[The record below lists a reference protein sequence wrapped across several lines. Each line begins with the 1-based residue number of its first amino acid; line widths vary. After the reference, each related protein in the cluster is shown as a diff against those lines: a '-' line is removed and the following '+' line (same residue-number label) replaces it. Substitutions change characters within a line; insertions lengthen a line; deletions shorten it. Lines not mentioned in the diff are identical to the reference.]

1 MKKIKHNI
9 SKGKSPSVVTT
20 PFPRGGGRVGVR
32 GWRVFLFL
40 LLLLSANHSSA
51 RTEFSIFNSQFSI
64 ENAKRPRRVKAK
76 PKKKVRRKPHV
87 VKVVEPQ
94 EMVQEDVINAFN
106 DSLAID
112 SLALVGD
119 TLANDTLPW
128 PESLR
133 CRLDT
138 ILMKSETIKTSQ
150 FALMVYDLTADSLL
164 YAVNERQTLRPAST
178 MKLLTAITALDKLGG
193 SYQFKTYLKTTGE
206 VIDSTRTLT
215 GNVYV
220 VGGMDPRFNR
230 DDLIA
235 FVESLKKLGI
245 DTIAG
250 NLCADRSFKDKDLLG
265 EGWCWDDDNP
275 VLSPLVY
282 SRKDQM
288 MEKLMAEFAEQ
299 GITVKGEIVEEV
311 APLRS
316 NNICSRA
323 HSIDQILS
331 RMMKESD
338 NLYAESMYYHL
349 AASQGKPARAAGAKY
364 LEQSLM
370 RRMGLN
376 PSNYRLADGSGLSLY
391 NYVTAELE
399 VAFLRYAYENSTI
412 YNHLSPSL
420 PLAAYDGTL
429 SKRLGGTRAAGSVRA
444 KTGTLTGVSSL
455 AGYAKA
461 ANGHILAFC
470 IINQGVLRGANA
482 KAFQDRICV
491 AMCR

>member
-1 MKKIKHNI
+1 MAAPVD
-9 SKGKSPSVVTT
+9 GK
-20 PFPRGGGRVGVR
+20 
-32 GWRVFLFL
+32 
-40 LLLLSANHSSA
+40 
-51 RTEFSIFNSQFSI
+51 
-64 ENAKRPRRVKAK
+64 VK
-76 PKKKVRRKPHV
+76 KKKVKRKAHV
-87 VKVVEPQ
+87 VRVVSQQKKAPQ
-94 EMVQEDVINAFN
+94 ENVIDAFG
-106 DSLAID
+106 DSLASDGFVAD
-112 SLALVGD
+112 SLNTD

-133 CRLDT
+133 VHLDSLIKT
-138 ILMKSETIKTSQ
+138 SETLKTSQ
-150 FALMVYDLTADSLL
+150 FGLMIYDLTSDSLL
-164 YAVNERQTLRPAST
+164 YAVNEKQTLRPAST

-206 VIDSTRTLT
+206 ITDSTHTLN

-235 FVESLKKLGI
+235 FAESLKKLGV

-282 SRKDQM
+282 SRKDQLM
-288 MEKLMAEFAEQ
+288 DKLLSELNGQ
-299 GITVKGEIVEEV
+299 GIVLKGEIVDEV
-311 APLRS
+311 APFAA
-316 NNICSRA
+316 NEICSRA

-349 AASQGKPARAAGAKY
+349 ASLRGKPAKAAGAKVQ
-364 LEQSLM
+364 EQTLI
-370 RRMGLN
+370 RKMGLD
-376 PSNYRLADGSGLSLY
+376 PSDYKLADGSGLSLY

-429 SKRLGGTRAAGSVRA
+429 SKRLKGTKAAGNVRA
-444 KTGTLTGVSSL
+444 KTGTLTCVSSL

-461 ANGHILAFC
+461 SNGHILVFS
-470 IINQGVLRGANA
+470 ILNQGVLRGANA
-482 KAFQDRICV
+482 KAFQDRVCV

>member
-1 MKKIKHNI
+1 MAAPVD
-9 SKGKSPSVVTT
+9 GK
-20 PFPRGGGRVGVR
+20 
-32 GWRVFLFL
+32 
-40 LLLLSANHSSA
+40 
-51 RTEFSIFNSQFSI
+51 
-64 ENAKRPRRVKAK
+64 VK
-76 PKKKVRRKPHV
+76 KKKVKRKAHV
-87 VKVVEPQ
+87 VRVVSQQKKAPQ
-94 EMVQEDVINAFN
+94 ENVIDAFG
-106 DSLAID
+106 DSLASDGFVAD
-112 SLALVGD
+112 SLNTD

-133 CRLDT
+133 VHLDSLIKT
-138 ILMKSETIKTSQ
+138 SETLKTSQ
-150 FALMVYDLTADSLL
+150 FGLMIYDLTSDSLL
-164 YAVNERQTLRPAST
+164 YAVNEKQTLRPAST

-206 VIDSTRTLT
+206 ITDSTHTLN

-235 FVESLKKLGI
+235 FAESLKKLGV

-282 SRKDQM
+282 SRKDQLM
-288 MEKLMAEFAEQ
+288 DKLLSELNGQ
-299 GITVKGEIVEEV
+299 GIVLKGEIVDEV
-311 APLRS
+311 APFAA
-316 NNICSRA
+316 NEICSRA

-349 AASQGKPARAAGAKY
+349 ASLRGKPAKAAGAKVQ
-364 LEQSLM
+364 EQTLI
-370 RRMGLN
+370 RKMGLD
-376 PSNYRLADGSGLSLY
+376 PSDYKLADGSGLSLY

-429 SKRLGGTRAAGSVRA
+429 SKRLKGTKAAGNVRA
-444 KTGTLTGVSSL
+444 KTGTLTCVSSL

-461 ANGHILAFC
+461 SNGHILVFS
-470 IINQGVLRGANA
+470 ILNQGVLRGANA
-482 KAFQDRICV
+482 KAFQDRVCV
-491 AMCR
+491 AMCQ

>member
-1 MKKIKHNI
+1 MSVNTIKKYFFLC
-9 SKGKSPSVVTT
+9 GL
-20 PFPRGGGRVGVR
+20 GV
-32 GWRVFLFL
+32 L
-40 LLLLSANHSSA
+40 LLFSADQLSAKP
-51 RTEFSIFNSQFSI
+51 EFSIFNSQFSI
-64 ENAKRPRRVKAK
+64 ENAKRPKRLKAK

-87 VKVVEPQ
+87 VKVVEPKKT
-94 EMVQEDVINAFN
+94 VQEEVIDAFSDSITT
-106 DSLAID
+106 DSLMA
-112 SLALVGD
+112 SLICD
-119 TLANDTLPW
+119 TLTNDTLPW
-128 PESLR
+128 PESLKA
-133 CRLDT
+133 RLDT
-138 ILMKSETIKTSQ
+138 IIMKSQTVKTSQ

-164 YAVNERQTLRPAST
+164 YAVNEKQTLRPAST

-193 SYQFKTYLKTTGE
+193 SYQFKTYLKRTGE
-206 VIDSTRTLT
+206 VVDSTHTLK

-288 MEKLMAEFAEQ
+288 MERFVSELAEQ
-299 GITVKGEIVEEV
+299 GITLKGEIVDEA
-311 APLRS
+311 APFAAI
-316 NNICSRA
+316 NICSRA

-349 AASQGKPARAAGAKY
+349 ASALSKPAKAAGAKHF
-364 LEQSLM
+364 EQMLM
-370 RRMGLN
+370 RRMGLD

-412 YNHLSPSL
+412 YNNLIPSL

-429 SKRLGGTRAAGSVRA
+429 AKRLNGTKAAGSVRA
-444 KTGTLTGVSSL
+444 KTGTLTCVSSL

-461 ANGHILAFC
+461 SNGHVLAFC
-470 IINQGVLRGANA
+470 IMNQGVLRAKNA
-482 KAFQDRICV
+482 KDFQDRVCV

>member
-1 MKKIKHNI
+1 MEKVHKDKFHIKN
-9 SKGKSPSVVTT
+9 SPL
-20 PFPRGGGRVGVR
+20 R
-32 GWRVFLFL
+32 GWGALLLPLLCLLFL
-40 LLLLSANHSSA
+40 AA
-51 RTEFSIFNSQFSI
+51 PI
-64 ENAKRPRRVKAK
+64 EGKV
-76 PKKKVRRKPHV
+76 KKKKHRRKAHV

-94 EMVQEDVINAFN
+94 KLVQEDVIDAFS

-112 SLALVGD
+112 SLALIGD
-119 TLANDTLPW
+119 TLTNDTLPW

-133 CRLDT
+133 ARLDT
-138 ILMKSETIKTSQ
+138 VIMKSQMLKTSQ
-150 FALMVYDLTADSLL
+150 YAVMVYDLTSDSLL
-164 YAVNERQTLRPAST
+164 YAVNEKQTLRPAST

-193 SYQFKTYLKTTGE
+193 SYQLKTYLKHTGT
-206 VIDSTRTLT
+206 VVDSTRTLK

-220 VGGMDPRFNR
+220 IGGMDPRFNR

-235 FVESLKKLGI
+235 FVESLKKLGV

-288 MEKLMAEFAEQ
+288 MEKLVDELAGQ
-299 GITVKGEIVEEV
+299 GITLKGEIVDEN
-311 APLRS
+311 APFLADE
-316 NNICSRA
+316 ICSRA
-323 HSIDQILS
+323 HSIDQILT

-349 AASQGKPARAAGAKY
+349 AAAQSKPARAAGAKIF
-364 LEQSLM
+364 EQSLI
-370 RRMGLN
+370 RKMGLN
-376 PSNYRLADGSGLSLY
+376 PSDYRLADGSGLSLY

-429 SKRLGGTRAAGSVRA
+429 SKRLNGTRAAGSVRA
-444 KTGTLTGVSSL
+444 KTGTLTCVSSL

-461 ANGHILAFC
+461 SNAHILAFC
-470 IINQGVLRGANA
+470 IINQGVLRGKNA

>member
-1 MKKIKHNI
+1 MAGPVD
-9 SKGKSPSVVTT
+9 GK
-20 PFPRGGGRVGVR
+20 
-32 GWRVFLFL
+32 
-40 LLLLSANHSSA
+40 
-51 RTEFSIFNSQFSI
+51 
-64 ENAKRPRRVKAK
+64 VK
-76 PKKKVRRKPHV
+76 KKKVRRKAHV
-87 VKVVEPQ
+87 VKVVPQ
-94 EMVQEDVINAFN
+94 QKPSHQEDVIDAFG
-106 DSLAID
+106 DSLTSDGFVAD
-112 SLALVGD
+112 SLIAD

-133 CRLDT
+133 MRLDSVIQRSA
-138 ILMKSETIKTSQ
+138 ILKTSQ
-150 FALMVYDLTADSLL
+150 FGLMVYDLTSDSLL
-164 YAVNERQTLRPAST
+164 YAVNEKQTLRPAST

-193 SYQFKTYLKTTGE
+193 SYQFTTYLKTTGE
-206 VIDSTRTLT
+206 ITDSTHTLN

-235 FVESLKKLGI
+235 FAESLKKIGV

-282 SRKDQM
+282 SRKDQLM
-288 MEKLMAEFAEQ
+288 DKLLAEFNEQ
-299 GITVKGEIVEEV
+299 GITLKGEIVDET
-311 APLRS
+311 APFAANS
-316 NNICSRA
+316 ICSRA

-349 AASQGKPARAAGAKY
+349 ASLRGKPAKAAGAKVQ
-364 LEQSLM
+364 EQTLI
-370 RRMGLN
+370 RKMGLD
-376 PSNYRLADGSGLSLY
+376 PSDYKLADGSGLSLY

-429 SKRLGGTRAAGSVRA
+429 SKRLKGIKAAGNVRA
-444 KTGTLTGVSSL
+444 KTGTLTCVSSL

-461 ANGHILAFC
+461 SNGHILAFC
-470 IINQGVLRGANA
+470 ILNQGVLRGANA
-482 KAFQDRICV
+482 KAFQDRVCAV
-491 AMCR
+491 MCQ

>member
-1 MKKIKHNI
+1 MAGPID
-9 SKGKSPSVVTT
+9 GKV
-20 PFPRGGGRVGVR
+20 PR
-32 GWRVFLFL
+32 
-40 LLLLSANHSSA
+40 
-51 RTEFSIFNSQFSI
+51 
-64 ENAKRPRRVKAK
+64 
-76 PKKKVRRKPHV
+76 KKKVRRKAHV
-87 VKVVEPQ
+87 VKVVPQ
-94 EMVQEDVINAFN
+94 QKQVPQEDVIDAFGDSIASDGFVA
-106 DSLAID
+106 DSLI
-112 SLALVGD
+112 SD

-133 CRLDT
+133 ARIDT
-138 ILMKSETIKTSQ
+138 ILKKSETIKTSQ
-150 FALMVYDLTADSLL
+150 FALMVYDLTSDSLL
-164 YAVNERQTLRPAST
+164 YAVNEKQTLRPAST

-193 SYQFKTYLKTTGE
+193 SYQFKTYLKHTGE
-206 VIDSTRTLT
+206 VIDSTHTLN

-235 FVESLKKLGI
+235 FVESLKKLGV

-282 SRKDQM
+282 SRKDQL
-288 MEKLMAEFAEQ
+288 MEKLLSELNEH
-299 GITVKGEIVEEV
+299 GVVLKGEIVDEI
-311 APLRS
+311 APLVS

-349 AASQGKPARAAGAKY
+349 ASLRSKPARAAGAKV
-364 LEQSLM
+364 QQQNLM
-370 RRMGLN
+370 RKMGLD
-376 PSNYRLADGSGLSLY
+376 PSLYRLADGSGLSLY

-412 YNHLSPSL
+412 YNHLSPTL
-420 PLAAYDGTL
+420 PLAGYDGTL
-429 SKRLGGTRAAGSVRA
+429 SKRLKGTKAAGNVRA
-444 KTGTLTGVSSL
+444 KTGTLTCVSSL

-461 ANGHILAFC
+461 SNGHILAFC
-470 IINQGVLRGANA
+470 ILNQGVLRGANA
-482 KAFQDRICV
+482 KAFQDRVCV
-491 AMCR
+491 AMCQ

>member
-1 MKKIKHNI
+1 MAEPVD
-9 SKGKSPSVVTT
+9 GK
-20 PFPRGGGRVGVR
+20 
-32 GWRVFLFL
+32 
-40 LLLLSANHSSA
+40 A
-51 RTEFSIFNSQFSI
+51 R
-64 ENAKRPRRVKAK
+64 
-76 PKKKVRRKPHV
+76 KKKVRRRTHV
-87 VKVVEPQ
+87 VRVEQPKP
-94 EMVQEDVINAFN
+94 VQEEIIDVFS
-106 DSLAID
+106 DSLVTD
-112 SLALVGD
+112 SLLAGALIGD
-119 TLANDTLPW
+119 SLSNDTLPW

-133 CRLDT
+133 ARLDT
-138 ILMKSETIKTSQ
+138 ILTKSETIKTSQ
-150 FALMVYDLTADSLL
+150 FGLMIYDLTSDSLL
-164 YAVNERQTLRPAST
+164 YAVNEKQTLRPAST

-193 SYQFKTYLKTTGE
+193 SYQFKTYLKHTGE
-206 VIDSTRTLT
+206 VIDSIHTLR

-235 FVESLKKLGI
+235 FVESLKKMGV

-250 NLCADRSFKDKDLLG
+250 NLCADRSFKDKDQLG

-288 MEKLMAEFAEQ
+288 MERLLSELNEQ
-299 GITVKGEIVEEV
+299 GVVLKGEIIDEI
-311 APLRS
+311 APS
-316 NNICSRA
+316 SANNICSRA

-338 NLYAESMYYHL
+338 NLYAESMFYHL
-349 AASQGKPARAAGAKY
+349 AASYGKPARAAGAKVF
-364 LEQSLM
+364 EQSLM
-370 RRMGLN
+370 RKMGLN

-412 YNHLSPSL
+412 YNHLSPTL
-420 PLAAYDGTL
+420 PLAGYDGTL
-429 SKRLGGTRAAGSVRA
+429 SKRLNGTKAACNVRA
-444 KTGTLTGVSSL
+444 KTGTLTCVSSL

-461 ANGHILAFC
+461 SNGHILAFS
-470 IINQGVLRGANA
+470 IINQGVLRAKNA

-491 AMCR
+491 AMCH

>member
-1 MKKIKHNI
+1 MINFTW
-9 SKGKSPSVVTT
+9 KSFLRLLPLLFFLTADYSNAKTT
-20 PFPRGGGRVGVR
+20 
-32 GWRVFLFL
+32 
-40 LLLLSANHSSA
+40 LSIANNQLSFENVSA
-51 RTEFSIFNSQFSI
+51 SLRSDM
-64 ENAKRPRRVKAK
+64 KRPRAKAKAK
-76 PKKKVRRKPHV
+76 PKKKVRRKPHI
-87 VKVVEPQ
+87 VKVVEPRKT
-94 EMVQEDVINAFN
+94 VQEEVRDAFS
-106 DSLAID
+106 DSLIID
-112 SLALVGD
+112 SLSASLIAD
-119 TLANDTLPW
+119 TLTNDTLPW

-133 CRLDT
+133 ARLDT
-138 ILMKSETIKTSQ
+138 IVKKSPTLKTSQ
-150 FALMVYDLTADSLL
+150 YALMVYDLTADSLL
-164 YAVNERQTLRPAST
+164 YAVNEKQTLRPAST

-193 SYQFKTYLKTTGE
+193 SYQFKTFLKSTGS
-206 VIDSTRTLT
+206 VVDSTRTLK

-235 FVESLKKLGI
+235 FVESLKKMGV
-245 DTIAG
+245 DTIEG
-250 NLCADRSFKDKDLLG
+250 KLCADRSFKDKDLFG

-288 MEKLMAEFAEQ
+288 MEKLKEEMEMQ
-299 GITVKGEIVEEV
+299 GITLKGEIVDEV
-311 APLRS
+311 APFAAV
-316 NNICSRA
+316 NICSRA

-349 AASQGKPARAAGAKY
+349 ASALNKPARAAGAKHF
-364 LEQSLM
+364 EQMLM
-370 RRMGLN
+370 RRMGLD

-412 YNHLSPSL
+412 YNNLISSL

-429 SKRLGGTRAAGSVRA
+429 AKRLNGTRAAGNIRA
-444 KTGTLTGVSSL
+444 KTGTLTCVSSL

-461 ANGHILAFC
+461 SNGHVLAFC
-470 IINQGVLRGANA
+470 IINQGVLRAKNA
-482 KAFQDRICV
+482 KDFQDSVCV
-491 AMCR
+491 AMCK

>member
-1 MKKIKHNI
+1 MEKVHKDKFHIKI
-9 SKGKSPSVVTT
+9 SPL
-20 PFPRGGGRVGVR
+20 R
-32 GWRVFLFL
+32 GWGALLLPLLCLLFL
-40 LLLLSANHSSA
+40 AA
-51 RTEFSIFNSQFSI
+51 PI
-64 ENAKRPRRVKAK
+64 EGKV
-76 PKKKVRRKPHV
+76 KKKKHRRKAHV

-94 EMVQEDVINAFN
+94 KLVQEDVIDAFS

-112 SLALVGD
+112 SLTLIGD
-119 TLANDTLPW
+119 TLTNDTLPW

-133 CRLDT
+133 ARLDT
-138 ILMKSETIKTSQ
+138 VIMKSQMLKTSQ
-150 FALMVYDLTADSLL
+150 YAVMVYDLTSDSLL
-164 YAVNERQTLRPAST
+164 YAVNEKQTLRPAST

-193 SYQFKTYLKTTGE
+193 SYQLKTYLKHTGT
-206 VIDSTRTLT
+206 VVDSTRTLK

-220 VGGMDPRFNR
+220 IGGMDPRFNR

-235 FVESLKKLGI
+235 FVESLKKLGV

-288 MEKLMAEFAEQ
+288 MDKLVAELAEQ
-299 GITVKGEIVEEV
+299 GITLKGEIVDET
-311 APLRS
+311 APFLADE
-316 NNICSRA
+316 ICSRA
-323 HSIDQILS
+323 HSIDQILT

-349 AASQGKPARAAGAKY
+349 AAAQNKPARAAGAKMFE
-364 LEQSLM
+364 LNLI
-370 RRMGLN
+370 RKMGLN
-376 PSNYRLADGSGLSLY
+376 PSDYRLADGSGLSLY

-412 YNHLSPSL
+412 YNHLIPSL

-429 SKRLGGTRAAGSVRA
+429 SKRLNGTRAAGSVRA
-444 KTGTLTGVSSL
+444 KTGTLTCVSSL

-470 IINQGVLRGANA
+470 IINQGVLRAKNA

>member
-1 MKKIKHNI
+1 MEKVHKDKFHIKI
-9 SKGKSPSVVTT
+9 SPL
-20 PFPRGGGRVGVR
+20 R
-32 GWRVFLFL
+32 GWGALLLPLLCLLFL
-40 LLLLSANHSSA
+40 AA
-51 RTEFSIFNSQFSI
+51 PI
-64 ENAKRPRRVKAK
+64 EGKV
-76 PKKKVRRKPHV
+76 KKKKHRRKAHV

-94 EMVQEDVINAFN
+94 KLVQEDVIDAFS

-112 SLALVGD
+112 SLALIGD
-119 TLANDTLPW
+119 TLTNDTLPW

-133 CRLDT
+133 ARLDT
-138 ILMKSETIKTSQ
+138 VIMKNQMLKTSQ
-150 FALMVYDLTADSLL
+150 YAVMVYDLTSDSLL
-164 YAVNERQTLRPAST
+164 YAVNEKQTLRPAST

-193 SYQFKTYLKTTGE
+193 SYQLKTYLKHTGT
-206 VIDSTRTLT
+206 VVDSTRTLK

-220 VGGMDPRFNR
+220 IGGMDPRFNR

-235 FVESLKKLGI
+235 FVESLKKLGV

-288 MEKLMAEFAEQ
+288 MDKLVAELAEQ
-299 GITVKGEIVEEV
+299 GITLKGEIVDET
-311 APLRS
+311 APFLADE
-316 NNICSRA
+316 ICSRA

-338 NLYAESMYYHL
+338 NLYAESMFYHL
-349 AASQGKPARAAGAKY
+349 AAAFNKPARASGAKAF
-364 LEQSLM
+364 EQNLM

-376 PSNYRLADGSGLSLY
+376 PANYRIADGSGLSLY

-399 VAFLRYAYENSTI
+399 VSFLRYAYENSTI
-412 YNHLSPSL
+412 YNQLIPSL

-429 SKRLGGTRAAGSVRA
+429 AKRLKGTKAQGCIRA
-444 KTGTLTGVSSL
+444 KTGTLTCVSSL

-461 ANGHILAFC
+461 ANGHVLAFS
-470 IINQGVLRGANA
+470 ILNQGVLRAQNA
-482 KAFQDRICV
+482 KDFQDMICV